1 MTVPTHAYQWEQG
14 TDLVLKFIYKEGATP
29 ETATP
34 VDLTGY
40 SVRMD
45 IRASSSSG
53 ERVWTF
59 NSATIADVDPILV
72 GDQADSV
79 LEATL
84 GSDGSINITVPR
96 SLTLPPTG
104 AIYDQ
109 MTNDPPVTVFVY
121 DIILRDTGDKQTKIL
136 SGTISVNASVT
147 LWT

>member
-1 MTVPTHAYQWEQG
+1 MTVPTHIYQLEQG
-14 TDLVLKFIYKEGATP
+14 TDLVLKFIYREGETEAT
-29 ETATP
+29 AVP

-45 IRASSSSG
+45 IRATNVTG

-84 GSDGSINITVPR
+84 GVDGSINITVPR
-96 SLTLPPTG
+96 DLTLPGG
-104 AIYDQ
+104 AIYEQ
-109 MTNDPPVTVFVY
+109 LNGSPAVTVFVS
-121 DIILRDTGDKQTKIL
+121 DLLLRTPEGKQSKIL
-136 SGTISVNASVT
+136 SCTISVNPSAT